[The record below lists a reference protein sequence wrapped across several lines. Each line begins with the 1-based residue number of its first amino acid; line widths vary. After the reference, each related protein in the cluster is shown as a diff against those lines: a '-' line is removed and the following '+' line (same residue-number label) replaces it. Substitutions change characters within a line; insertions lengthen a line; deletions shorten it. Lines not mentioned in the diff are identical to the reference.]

1 MNDSKISVRYA
12 KALLQAATE
21 AGSEDTVRGDMASLL
36 SCINSSSDFK
46 MLLESPVMADDRK
59 VEIFDNLFANSFNKL
74 TLDFFKVLVKNK
86 RENFL
91 RMICLNFAE
100 FYARSKNI
108 KRVQIT
114 SAVAATDS
122 VKEKVCA
129 LAKSVGGDSNVELTV
144 KVNPDIIGGLIVQ
157 VDDKVYDASVRTQLA
172 KIKENLK

>member
-12 KALLQAATE
+12 KALLQAAEE
-21 AGSEDTVRGDMASLL
+21 AHSEDAVRSDMASLL
-36 SCINSSSDFK
+36 ACVNSSQDFK
-46 MLLESPVMADDRK
+46 ALLESPVVADSKK
-59 VEIFDNLFANSFNKL
+59 VEIFDNLFKEHFNAL
-74 TLDFFKVLVKNK
+74 TVEFFKVLVKNK

-91 RMICLNFAE
+91 RMVCLNFAE

-114 SAVAATDS
+114 SAVETS
-122 VKEKVCA
+122 GQLKERVKQLA
-129 LAKSVGGDSNVELTV
+129 LEVGGGSNVELSV
-144 KVNPDIIGGLIVQ
+144 KIDPAIIGGLIVQ

>member
-21 AGSEDTVRGDMASLL
+21 AGSEDTVRGDMVSLL
-36 SCINSSSDFK
+36 DCINASTDFRA
-46 MLLESPVMADDRK
+46 LLESPVVADGRK
-59 VEIFDNLFANSFNKL
+59 VEVFDSLFAGSFSML
-74 TLDFFKVLVKNK
+74 TLDFFKILVKNK

-108 KRVQIT
+108 KRVRIT
-114 SAVAATDS
+114 SAVETTEG
-122 VKEKVCA
+122 VKEKVRE
-129 LAKSVGGDSNVELTV
+129 LAKSVGGGSNVELTV
-144 KVNPDIIGGLIVQ
+144 NVNPDIIGGLIVQ
-157 VDDKVYDASVRTQLA
+157 VEDKVYDASVRTQLA

>member
-1 MNDSKISVRYA
+1 
-12 KALLQAATE
+12 
-21 AGSEDTVRGDMASLL
+21 
-36 SCINSSSDFK
+36 
-46 MLLESPVMADDRK
+46 
-59 VEIFDNLFANSFNKL
+59 
-74 TLDFFKVLVKNK
+74 
-86 RENFL
+86 
-91 RMICLNFAE
+91 MICLNFAE

-144 KVNPDIIGGLIVQ
+144 KLNPDIIGGLIVQ